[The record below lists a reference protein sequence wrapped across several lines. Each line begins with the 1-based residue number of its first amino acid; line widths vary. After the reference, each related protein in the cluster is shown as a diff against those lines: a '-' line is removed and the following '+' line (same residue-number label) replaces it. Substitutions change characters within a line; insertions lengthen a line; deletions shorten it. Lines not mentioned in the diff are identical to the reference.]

1 MFGYENNIVIEI
13 TEEVLSSE
21 KEGALS
27 AFLERAKDLGLKIAL
42 DDFASD
48 HSNFNRLLHYDID
61 IIKLDKSFVQKIGDF
76 QKANLMI
83 KHLKKMSEDLNI
95 EIYAEGVSSKAISDL
110 LLDMGISIHQGFLY
124 SKPVSLS
131 QFLDTPDA
139 VWKGVVDR

>member
-1 MFGYENNIVIEI
+1 
-13 TEEVLSSE
+13 
-21 KEGALS
+21 
-27 AFLERAKDLGLKIAL
+27 
-42 DDFASD
+42 
-48 HSNFNRLLHYDID
+48 
-61 IIKLDKSFVQKIGDF
+61 
-76 QKANLMI
+76 
-83 KHLKKMSEDLNI
+83 MSEDLNI